1 MMRSMNAAVASL
13 SAHQTKMDVIGNNI
27 ANVNTVGFKKSN
39 VTFKESF
46 SQVIQGASGPGD
58 GRGGTNPVQI
68 GFGADVGSIGTVM
81 TSGAP
86 EATGNPSDVLING
99 DGFFVVSNDPNNRNK
114 FYTRAGNMALDAA
127 GNLVTREGMR
137 VMGYQADENGNV
149 GSTLGGIV
157 VDKSIVYPPQAT
169 KPSDDNPEEEV
180 VSWAGNL
187 DATTTPRKE
196 ILDSAGNPVVDGG
209 FIGNTAGS
217 TYIYKKQS
225 TTSATDKLTYVPNE
239 QGDASSCVSQSKDFK
254 IYDDFGNEHTIKMV
268 FYKDEVNQTI
278 PNSTWKVH
286 AFYMDDDGNML
297 PNGADGVDR
306 SGAAPEPNYSTD
318 GFGYIT
324 DSGAI
329 PNDINGDDGF
339 KLTFNEDGQIDSAL
353 STNGG
358 VMKLRLGTAMTNGA
372 SALENVNISFKD
384 LNQFAEKSNVNA
396 DEVKGYPQ
404 GSLKGYSISE
414 TGEVVGEFDNDQ
426 KRVLGQVALAKFS
439 NPEGL
444 QKSNGNL
451 YDETRNSGI
460 PQIAAPGTNGY
471 GTLQTGFLERSNV
484 DIAQEFTSMITTQR
498 GFQANSRV
506 ITTTDQMLEELVNLK
521 R

>member
-1 MMRSMNAAVASL
+1 MRSMNAAVASL

-114 FYTRAGNMALDAA
+114 FYTRAGNMALDAV

-157 VDKSIVYPPQAT
+157 VDKSVVYPPQAT
-169 KPSDDNPEEEV
+169 KPSDDNPEEVV

-187 DATTTPRKE
+187 DATTTPKSE
-196 ILDSAGNPVVDGG
+196 IVDSGGAPAVDEFLGD
-209 FIGNTAGS
+209 NAGS

-225 TTSATDKLTYVPNE
+225 TTSAKDKLTYVPND
-239 QGDASSCVSQSKDFK
+239 QADASSCVSQSKDFK
-254 IYDDFGNEHTIKMV
+254 IYDDFGNEHTVKMV
-268 FYKDEVNQTI
+268 FYKDSVDETV

-297 PNGADGVDR
+297 PNGSSGVDR
-306 SGAAPEPNYSTD
+306 TGAAPVPDYTGD
-318 GFGYIT
+318 GFGYQV
-324 DSGAI
+324 DGGGI
-329 PNDINGDDGF
+329 PADINSDAGF
-339 KLTFNEDGQIDSAL
+339 KLVFDEDGQIDTVN
-353 STNGG
+353 STTGG
-358 VMKLRLGTAMTNGA
+358 VMKLRLGTSMTNGA
-372 SALENVNISFKD
+372 TALENVNISFKD

-426 KRVLGQVALAKFS
+426 KRVLGQIALAKFS